1 MFREVQKRRSSMSPI
16 KIIIVAA
23 GLVAITAPSAMAD
36 GFRYTGSPKF
46 GQFREQSGSVRS
58 EIGQPGKLFLDSRA
72 QLAEPQRDMP
82 KGGIA
87 ARGL

>member
-1 MFREVQKRRSSMSPI
+1 MSPI

-23 GLVAITAPSAMAD
+23 GLVAITALRPWPMVFVIPVHPS
-36 GFRYTGSPKF
+36 S

-58 EIGQPGKLFLDSRA
+58 EIGHPGKLFLDSRA

>member
-1 MFREVQKRRSSMSPI
+1 MSPI

-23 GLVAITAPSAMAD
+23 GFVAITAPSAMAD
-36 GFRYTGSPKF
+36 GFRYAGSPKF

-82 KGGIA
+82 KGGIG